1 MLLKA
6 WVAAAVGNVVLL
18 DYLFKGDMRL
28 LLFDHVPFGN
38 KDVVADDDDDD
49 GATMLSWYFR
59 MPDQKTRSH
68 RADEIRFNCKGFIFW
83 TIIRENV

>member
-1 MLLKA
+1 M
-6 WVAAAVGNVVLL
+6 GNVVLL
-18 DYLFKGDMRL
+18 DYLFKGDMRP
-28 LLFDHVPFGN
+28 LLFEHVPFGN
-38 KDVVADDDDDD
+38 KDVVADNV
-49 GATMLSWYFR
+49 LSWYFR